1 MNNDFE
7 ILHLECQKIR
17 SSNQILL
24 DGFETWLLE
33 SGLSSKTTRKHQEN
47 IDFYINEFLLYSDAI
62 PPEEG
67 MTSGDISLFMGYWF
81 IKKALWASKTSL
93 KSNAA
98 SLRKFGKFLCER
110 GLISKDD
117 LDSIH
122 QTLNEEMPEWQATLM
137 RYDDPNII
145 DSEEIWGY

>member
-98 SLRKFGKFLCER
+98 SLRKFGEFLCER

-145 DSEEIWGY
+145 DGEEIWGY